1 MSMPNGHRSLSRSL
15 LGVTIALIAL
25 VLSVRLASAHEHK
38 TVGDY
43 TLTVGFLNEPSID
56 EQPNGL
62 DFRVAQGTGDNAKP
76 VDGLAATLKAEVKFG
91 GQTMPL
97 TLEPV
102 FNVPGSYKA
111 NFIPTA
117 PGTYTFHISGT
128 INNTPIDETFTS
140 GPDTFSDVE
149 DASAMQF
156 PTKVNS
162 VASVSQTAQDAN
174 DTADSARLFGIIGIV
189 VGVLGLIAGVTGMMM
204 ARGSRTKASVAK
216 DRGEMGSST
225 N

>member
-1 MSMPNGHRSLSRSL
+1 MSNRRRIPAWPLIGAAA
-15 LGVTIALIAL
+15 ALIAL
-25 VLSVRLASAHEHK
+25 VLSAGLASAHEHK

-43 TLTVGFLNEPSID
+43 ALTVGFLNEPSID

-62 DFRVAQGTGDNAKP
+62 DFRVAEGTGDNAKP
-76 VDGLAATLKAEVKFG
+76 VEGLASTIKAEVKFG

-97 TLEPV
+97 TLQPV

-128 INNTPIDETFTS
+128 INNTPVDETFTS

-156 PTKVNS
+156 PTKVDS
-162 VASVSQTAQDAN
+162 IASVSQTAHDAS
-174 DTADSARLFGIIGIV
+174 DTADSARVFGIIGIA
-189 VGVLGLIAGVTGMMM
+189 VGVLGLIAGIAGMMM
-204 ARGSRTKASVAK
+204 ARGSRTNASVTE
-216 DRGEMGSST
+216 DRGEMGPT
-225 N
+225 TT

>member
-1 MSMPNGHRSLSRSL
+1 MSMLNRRRLPAQALI
-15 LGVTIALIAL
+15 GVTVALIAL
-25 VLSVRLASAHEHK
+25 VLSAGLAGAHEHK

-43 TLTVGFLNEPSID
+43 TLTVGFLNEPSIN

-76 VDGLAATLKAEVKFG
+76 VEGLASTLKAEVKFG

-117 PGTYTFHISGT
+117 PGTYSFHITGT
-128 INNTPIDETFTS
+128 INNTPVDETFTS

-149 DASAMQF
+149 DASALQF
-156 PTKVNS
+156 PTKVGS
-162 VASVSQTAQDAN
+162 SAAVSQTAHDAS
-174 DTADSARLFGIIGIV
+174 DTADSARIFGIIGIV
-189 VGVLGLIAGVTGMMM
+189 IGALGLIAGIAGMMM
-204 ARGSRTKASVAK
+204 ARGSRTGAPVVE
-216 DRGEMGSST
+216 DRGEIGST
-225 N
+225 TT